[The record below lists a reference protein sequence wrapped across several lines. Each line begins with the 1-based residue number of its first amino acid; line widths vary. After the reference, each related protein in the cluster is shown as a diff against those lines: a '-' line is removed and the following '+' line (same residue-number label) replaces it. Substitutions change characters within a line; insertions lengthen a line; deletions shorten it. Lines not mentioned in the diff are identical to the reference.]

1 MDKLLQTCGHER
13 TDDGNRRMA
22 PAQDTG
28 NLLETMEKG
37 ENEVPKLKGIKAGRM
52 AGASDSQQP
61 EGLLEDSANAESC
74 PHQ

>member
-1 MDKLLQTCGHER
+1 
-13 TDDGNRRMA
+13 MA

-61 EGLLEDSANAESC
+61 EGLLEDSADIKSC
-74 PHQ
+74 PNQ

>member
-1 MDKLLQTCGHER
+1 
-13 TDDGNRRMA
+13 MA

-28 NLLETMEKG
+28 SLLETVEKG
-37 ENEVPKLKGIKAGRM
+37 EDEIPKLKSVETRRV

-61 EGLLEDSANAESC
+61 EGLLEDSADVKCC